1 MGCITLALGGTWAD
15 VLEKLPPSE
24 YTMIHGQCT
33 SVGVAGYIL
42 GNLILFVKF
51 QESQIKL
58 TFWLKVGSEKKIL
71 HHVNAPPSWV
81 WLL

>member
-1 MGCITLALGGTWAD
+1 MALGGTWAD

-42 GNLILFVKF
+42 GNYNL
-51 QESQIKL
+51 
-58 TFWLKVGSEKKIL
+58 G
-71 HHVNAPPSWV
+71 
-81 WLL
+81 

>member
-1 MGCITLALGGTWAD
+1 MALGGTWAD

-42 GNLILFVKF
+42 GNY
-51 QESQIKL
+51 
-58 TFWLKVGSEKKIL
+58 KK
-71 HHVNAPPSWV
+71 N
-81 WLL
+81 